1 MAIGAGIRTR
11 DQATGRLKA
20 VFPISWRSW
29 GEKVGVDVLGVDGDV
44 LVQIKS
50 RSSLPTT
57 LIEWGK
63 NADNV
68 RGFLTAVAK

>member
-11 DQATGRLKA
+11 DQATGRLEA

>member
-11 DQATGRLKA
+11 DQAAGRLQA

-29 GEKVGVDVLGVDGDV
+29 GEKVAVDLLGVDGDV

-57 LIEWGK
+57 LIDWGK

-68 RGFLTAVAK
+68 RRFLGAVGK

>member
-11 DQATGRLKA
+11 DQAAGRLQA

-29 GEKVGVDVLGVDGDV
+29 GEKVAVDVLGVDGDV

-57 LIEWGK
+57 LIDWGK

-68 RGFLTAVAK
+68 RRFLGAVGK